1 LTVRTVEELRRAVGH
16 ANPGATILLEDGVY
30 RLDGTRLEISV
41 RGLVLRGRRGSRAR
55 VHILGPGMHQSMEAI
70 YINAPNVTVADLTI
84 SQVGFHGV
92 HVRGGEGTSGVVIHH
107 VRILDTGQQLI
118 KGSTAP
124 GDRPCRNGLVAC
136 SVLEYSDH
144 APSDYTNGVDVHNGE
159 GWVVRDN
166 VLRRIRGPRAQG
178 WRAGPAILFWN
189 GSRDTVVERN
199 LLVDCYRGIALGLQQ
214 TRGDAPGRLDH
225 RGGIIR
231 RNAVGNLN
239 SWADE
244 AIEVNASP
252 DVLVEHNTVLVE
264 GRAPWSIG
272 IRFPTASARVC
283 NNLSNRPIVL
293 RDGAKAELMAN
304 VVEARRDWFVDA
316 GRGDLRLAR
325 GGLPAI
331 DAGIPSS
338 ATGGM
343 EGKGGKPPFSG
354 KAADAGAYEF
364 QGAR

>member
-1 LTVRTVEELRRAVGH
+1 MYELRRTLQRVK
-16 ANPGATILLEDGVY
+16 PDTTILLDNGVY
-30 RLDGTRLEISV
+30 RLAGNQLDLAV
-41 RGLVLRGRRGSRAR
+41 PGLVLRGKSGDRSKVILRGN
-55 VHILGPGMHQSMEAI
+55 GMTERMVGISVS
-70 YINAPNVTVADLTI
+70 APDVVVADLTV
-84 SQVGFHGV
+84 SDVGFHGV
-92 HVRGGEGTSGVVIHH
+92 QVRGEHGASNVVIHN
-107 VRILDTGQQLI
+107 VRILDVGQQLI

-124 GDRPCRNGLVAC
+124 GSKPCRNGLVAC
-136 SVLEYSDH
+136 SMLEYSDH

-159 GWVVRDN
+159 GWVVQDN
-166 VLRRIRGPRAQG
+166 VLRRIRGPREQG

-225 RGGIIR
+225 QGGIIR
-231 RNAVGNLN
+231 RNAVCNLN

-244 AIEVNASP
+244 AIEVSASP
-252 DVLVEHNTVLVE
+252 DALVEHNTVLVE
-264 GRAPWSIG
+264 GRAAWSIG

-338 ATGGM
+338 ASGATK
-343 EGKGGKPPFSG
+343 GKGGKLPFSG
-354 KAADAGAYEF
+354 RAPDAGAYEF
-364 QGAR
+364 QGVQ

>member
-1 LTVRTVEELRRAVGH
+1 M
-16 ANPGATILLEDGVY
+16 ED
-30 RLDGTRLEISV
+30 R
-41 RGLVLRGRRGSRAR
+41 
-55 VHILGPGMHQSMEAI
+55 MEAI
-70 YINAPNVTVADLTI
+70 FISAPNVTVADVTI
-84 SQVGFHGV
+84 SQVGYHGI

-107 VRILDTGQQLI
+107 VHILDTGQQLI
-118 KGSTAP
+118 KGSTVP

-199 LLVDCYRGIALGLQQ
+199 LLVNCYRGIALGLQQ

-272 IRFPTASARVC
+272 IRFPTATARVW
-283 NNLSNRPIVL
+283 NNLSNRQIIL
-293 RDGAKAELMAN
+293 RDGAKAELKAN
-304 VVEARRDWFVDA
+304 VTTAQRSWFVDA
-316 GRGDLRLAR
+316 GRGDLRLVR
-325 GGLPAI
+325 GDLPAVDTGI
-331 DAGIPSS
+331 LSPETNGDAGRSPS
-338 ATGGM
+338 
-343 EGKGGKPPFSG
+343 FSG
-354 KAADAGAYEF
+354 SAPDAGAFEYR
-364 QGAR
+364 GTRP